1 MSLREAPA
9 GIFAVRVAPAG
20 IFAGRAFV
28 LTNNI
33 YRVTNH
39 SPMSNADIGEFV
51 IFRLAV
57 S

>member
-1 MSLREAPA
+1 MPL
-9 GIFAVRVAPAG
+9 RVAPAG
-20 IFAGRAFV
+20 NFAGGAFR

-33 YRVTNH
+33 NRVTNH